1 MIDIHSHILPN
12 LDDGSQSLE
21 ESVSMVRELK
31 RLGFNTLFA
40 TPHIYPGVYNNFKK
54 GILDNFSIF
63 KKRLAERNISIEV
76 RPGAEVFITYNLM
89 HAINCDLILTMNDQK
104 KFILLELPFFE
115 YPAYID
121 QALFSLLA
129 RGITPIIS
137 HPERNVQVQNI
148 GIIRGLVEK
157 GVRMQVNIA
166 SFAGVYGE
174 KVRNVAQ
181 GLLKGDLAHYLATDY
196 HGRDGHYLEEGLDK
210 LKVLIG
216 KARLKKLLS
225 ENARELI
232 SNGT

>member
-12 LDDGSQSLE
+12 LDDGAQSLE
-21 ESVSMVRELK
+21 ESVSMAGDLK
-31 RLGFNTLFA
+31 RLGFATIFA
-40 TPHIYPGVYNNFKK
+40 TPHIYPGVYNNFKE
-54 GILDNFSIF
+54 GILDSFSIF
-63 KKRLAERNISIEV
+63 KEQLAKRNIAVEV

-115 YPAYID
+115 YPAYVD
-121 QALFSLLA
+121 EVLFSLLA
-129 RGITPIIS
+129 RGIIPIIS

-148 GIIRGLVEK
+148 SIVRELVEK
-157 GVRMQVNIA
+157 GVRMQINIS
-166 SFAGVYGE
+166 SFAGTYGD

-181 GLLKGDLAHYLATDY
+181 TLLKEDLVHYLATDY
-196 HGRDGHYLEEGLDK
+196 HGRDGHHLEGGVDK

-225 ENARELI
+225 ENPRELI
-232 SNGT
+232 AV